1 MRAYEFFNGFLVP
14 YIIQVIDGRIC
25 GFIVDVPQL
34 QKQISVESK
43 WELSHL
49 ICNWDSTTITN
60 SRFIVV
66 GVIKFRRG
74 QSEKE

>member
-1 MRAYEFFNGFLVP
+1 MRLYC
-14 YIIQVIDGRIC
+14 GRSPTSKTNKI
-25 GFIVDVPQL
+25 
-34 QKQISVESK
+34 VESK